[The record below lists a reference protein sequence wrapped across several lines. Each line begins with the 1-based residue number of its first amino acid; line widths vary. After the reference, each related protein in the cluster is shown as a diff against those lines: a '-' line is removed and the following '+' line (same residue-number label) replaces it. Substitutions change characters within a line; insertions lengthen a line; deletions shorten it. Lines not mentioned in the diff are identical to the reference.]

1 MNTKAETGPGIL
13 DTVKLVAAVLV
24 VLGGFVAYYYFA
36 DAWLV
41 FRVLGLVAGLALGL
55 VIAFQS
61 TQGQQIWEFIKGSQ
75 VEIRKVVWP
84 SQQETL
90 NTTLVVLVFT
100 LILGVFFFFVD
111 AGLLKLTQLVTGR
124 GG

>member
-1 MNTKAETGPGIL
+1 MNTKAETSPGAL

-24 VLGGFVAYYYFA
+24 LLGGIVGYYYFA
-36 DAWLV
+36 EASILW
-41 FRVLGLVAGLALGL
+41 RVLGLVAGLAMGL
-55 VIAFQS
+55 LVAFQS
-61 TQGQQIWEFIKGSQ
+61 TQGRQIWEFIQGSQ

-90 NTTLVVLVFT
+90 NTTLVVLAFAVA
-100 LILGVFFFFVD
+100 LAGFFFLVD
-111 AGLLKLTQLVTGR
+111 LGLLKFTQLLTGQ